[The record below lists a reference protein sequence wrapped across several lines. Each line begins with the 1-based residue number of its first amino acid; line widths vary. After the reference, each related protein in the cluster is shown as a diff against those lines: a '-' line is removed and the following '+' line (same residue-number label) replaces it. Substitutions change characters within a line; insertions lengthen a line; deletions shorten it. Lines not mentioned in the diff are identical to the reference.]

1 MGVSGCPPAPPSPHT
16 LFIGRRRRPLS
27 PPYNVARA
35 AESPG
40 FWKRFPE
47 PGAAYKQCF
56 CKLESIQKSLVKG
69 RKAGIRGCLSMFRP
83 IQAGPRATLIFTG
96 KRSAISRIPVLCHF
110 PRVKCVD
117 FPDSLTNNYSK
128 CSQDPTIFIFRG
140 VIFVDRF
147 TFP

>member
-40 FWKRFPE
+40 SWKRFPE

-56 CKLESIQKSLVKG
+56 CKLEPSRRPPVKG
-69 RKAGIRGCLSMFRP
+69 RKAGIRGVPSMFRP
-83 IQAGPRATLIFTG
+83 IWRGRRATLFSTE
-96 KRSAISRIPVLCHF
+96 KRFAISRIPVLCHF

-117 FPDSLTNNYSK
+117 FPDFLTNNYSK